1 MTHTTSGP
9 PVVCT
14 AGKCSTLAWMGWRQE
29 KNIFI
34 RKSAEAFIYSVF
46 FFTCANLTRRA
57 LLIKCSIKL
66 YFSKERRGAYC
77 FLMPRLFGVALF
89 RLNAI
94 GYCVFR
100 KSAAAVFF
108 VVVFVRFVLRAAFCR
123 GYTVWIVFA
132 GFITF
137 AVSLYYIWVHYCIC
151 GQFLLHLWALLHL
164 WSIMTLVAST
174 WAPVLSTHGSNY
186 RPTHL
191 LPIYPPP

>member
-1 MTHTTSGP
+1 
-9 PVVCT
+9 
-14 AGKCSTLAWMGWRQE
+14 MGWRQE
-29 KNIFI
+29 KNISI

-46 FFTCANLTRRA
+46 FFSCANLTRRA

-94 GYCVFR
+94 GYYVFR
-100 KSAAAVFF
+100 KSAAAVFCCCF
-108 VVVFVRFVLRAAFCR
+108 CPTCIDLCR

-137 AVSLYYIWVHYCIC
+137 AVNLYYIWVHYCIC

-164 WSIMTLVAST
+164 WSIITFVAST
-174 WAPVLSTHGSNY
+174 WAPVLSTHVSNY

-191 LPIYPPP
+191 LPIYQPP